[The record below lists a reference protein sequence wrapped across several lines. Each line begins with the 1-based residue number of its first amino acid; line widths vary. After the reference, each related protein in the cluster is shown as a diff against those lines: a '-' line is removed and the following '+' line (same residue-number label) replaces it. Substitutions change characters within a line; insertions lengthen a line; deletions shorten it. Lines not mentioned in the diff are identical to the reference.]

1 MNLNSSLTHWL
12 CHKYRFYFDHL
23 FEQWLTQGKWGKKK
37 IYRTSW
43 EQKKLFRWN
52 KSIFL
57 NFPRAIIWWKKKNN
71 RLTTRKQFTL
81 YIPVSPPGVPGTN
94 LFDLSKMKVWVY
106 IEAIQWFWMEKVKV
120 GSLRMDGSLMLQY
133 LPM

>member
-23 FEQWLTQGKWGKKK
+23 FEQWLTQGKWGGGKYTEHLENKKSFLDE
-37 IYRTSW
+37 I
-43 EQKKLFRWN
+43 

-81 YIPVSPPGVPGTN
+81 YIPVSPPGVPVTN

-106 IEAIQWFWMEKVKV
+106 IEAIQWFWMKKVKV